1 MLKFL
6 FASTSAAAVLA
17 LVPSARAMPRAIE
30 GARAS
35 SFVVRVGQPNPGG
48 PVTLHGVV
56 RSVDPGAHRIDI
68 GQLSGA
74 EYFWGQTAQNV
85 PVDASLNLDGLA
97 AGTRVRFTLARGAD
111 ARYRVSAIRAD

>member
-6 FASTSAAAVLA
+6 LSSTGTAVILALASTAW
-17 LVPSARAMPRAIE
+17 AMPPAYE
-30 GARAS
+30 AAHAS
-35 SFVVRVGQPNPGG
+35 SFVALVGQPNPGG

-56 RSVDPGAHRIDI
+56 RSVDVGAHRIDI

-74 EYFWGQTAQNV
+74 EYFWAPTAQNIA
-85 PVDASLNLDGLA
+85 VDASLKLDGLA

-111 ARYRVSAIRAD
+111 ARYRVSSIRAD